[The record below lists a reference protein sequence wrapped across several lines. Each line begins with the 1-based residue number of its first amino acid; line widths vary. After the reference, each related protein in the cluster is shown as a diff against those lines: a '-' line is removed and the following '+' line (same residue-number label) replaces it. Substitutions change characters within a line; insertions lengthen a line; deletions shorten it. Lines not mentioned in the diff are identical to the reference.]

1 MLTICFRSYNV
12 FKFDFEFEF
21 TKDKL
26 EDSLSLYD
34 GDIDVLFDAINKV
47 VPKYRISS
55 EQRLAGFIDQFEY
68 KTNGFKELEELA
80 PANDVM
86 LRRFASFIKLPI
98 TEIRAYCETLEG
110 ALDSAGWLWNTNYLN
125 IVADNYDLKNL
136 SKRINPALEDITARI
151 ENYNRIKNTL
161 KGEQ

>member
-1 MLTICFRSYNV
+1 V
-12 FKFDFEFEF
+12 FKFEFEFDF

-26 EDSLSLYD
+26 TSSLSLYD
-34 GDIDVLFDAINKV
+34 GDIDLLFDVINKV
-47 VPKYRISS
+47 VPKYRVSS

-68 KTNGFKELEELA
+68 KTNGFKDLAKLA
-80 PANDVM
+80 PTDDVT

-98 TEIRAYCETLEG
+98 SEIHAYCKTLDG
-110 ALDSAGWLWNTNYLN
+110 ALDSAGWWWNINYLN

-136 SKRINPALEDITARI
+136 SKRINPELEDISARI
-151 ENYNRIKNTL
+151 ENYDRIKNIL

>member
-1 MLTICFRSYNV
+1 M

-26 EDSLSLYD
+26 ENSLSLYN

-68 KTNGFKELEELA
+68 KTNGFKELEELT
-80 PANDVM
+80 PDNDVM

-98 TEIRAYCETLEG
+98 TEIHAYCETLEG

-136 SKRINPALEDITARI
+136 SKRINPELEDISARI
-151 ENYNRIKNTL
+151 ENYDRIKNIL
-161 KGEQ
+161 RSE

>member
-1 MLTICFRSYNV
+1 M
-12 FKFDFEFEF
+12 FKFDFEFDF

-26 EDSLSLYD
+26 VNSLSLYD

-47 VPKYRISS
+47 VPKYRVSS
-55 EQRLAGFIDQFEY
+55 EQRLAGFIEQFEY
-68 KTNGFKELEELA
+68 KTNGFKDLEKLA
-80 PANDVM
+80 PTDDVM

-98 TEIRAYCETLEG
+98 TEIHAYCETLEG

-136 SKRINPALEDITARI
+136 SKRINPELEDISARI
-151 ENYNRIKNTL
+151 SNYDRIKIY
-161 KGEQ
+161 

>member
-1 MLTICFRSYNV
+1 M

-21 TKDKL
+21 TKEKL
-26 EDSLSLYD
+26 INSISLYD

-47 VPKYRISS
+47 VPKYRVSS

-68 KTNGFKELEELA
+68 KTNGFKELEKLA
-80 PANDVM
+80 ATDEVM

-98 TEIRAYCETLEG
+98 SEVPAYCETLEG

-136 SKRINPALEDITARI
+136 SKRINPELEDISGRI
-151 ENYNRIKNTL
+151 ENYDRIKNIL
-161 KGEQ
+161 RGEQ